1 MGANRTPAGGRAA
14 RSSATPSSSEIAL
27 MTVILARYDF
37 SDRSEGTGCH
47 PEGNPGPRESASGRP
62 GRDRVSRRQRR
73 SGRVPARKCARRKVC
88 RQRDGRPPARR
99 PGARAAVTVCL
110 DAWAV
115 LAWLDG
121 DEPAVSRIERALA
134 DRPVI
139 SWINL
144 VEVYCRIE
152 RDHGREAA
160 DETLRSLRASLAPAL
175 ALGDSF
181 AIATAAA
188 HGLALLTG
196 DPEIIE
202 LAEAPCD
209 VEDLRPGQ

>member
-1 MGANRTPAGGRAA
+1 
-14 RSSATPSSSEIAL
+14 
-27 MTVILARYDF
+27 
-37 SDRSEGTGCH
+37 
-47 PEGNPGPRESASGRP
+47 
-62 GRDRVSRRQRR
+62 
-73 SGRVPARKCARRKVC
+73 
-88 RQRDGRPPARR
+88 
-99 PGARAAVTVCL
+99 VTVCL

-160 DETLRSLRASLAPAL
+160 DETLRSLRASLAPELPGTARMIDAARIKARSAL